1 MKMLAKCSQ
10 LRHVALKNSFCSE
23 VEDFILTTCCRN
35 VHILL
40 VTLFL
45 STILH
50 YLNKKLFEICFFL
63 SACAVSHKIH
73 VLYSVGMKV
82 DDFPTAFH
90 FMLFSLQ

>member
-50 YLNKKLFEICFFL
+50 YLNKNYLKFAFFYQHVQY
-63 SACAVSHKIH
+63 SFASCAVLSRDE
-73 VLYSVGMKV
+73 GG
-82 DDFPTAFH
+82 
-90 FMLFSLQ
+90 